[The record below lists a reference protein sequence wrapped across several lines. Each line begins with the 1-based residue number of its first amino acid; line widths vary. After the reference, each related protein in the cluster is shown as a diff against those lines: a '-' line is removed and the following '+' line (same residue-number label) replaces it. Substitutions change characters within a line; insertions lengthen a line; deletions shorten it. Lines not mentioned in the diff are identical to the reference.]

1 MQLGK
6 GVHISRIVE
15 ERLKETCNL
24 NISGVR
30 FVDSSSILLVTT
42 LGKSLPVSVVGSR
55 QTLSIK

>member
-42 LGKSLPVSVVGSR
+42 LGKAC
-55 QTLSIK
+55 Q